1 VFLGRFPN
9 IVSTVLVFLGPTSF
23 ASGLL
28 KGAYTLL
35 ASSTTLLFSS
45 FVPIAWKLLLFSVLG
60 TSAPAKDKTSCY
72 KVLVEG
78 SFGT

>member
-1 VFLGRFPN
+1 VFFGRFPK
-9 IVSTVLVFLGPTSF
+9 IESTVLVFLGPTSF

-28 KGAYTLL
+28 NGAYTLL
-35 ASSTTLLFSS
+35 ASSTTLLVSS
-45 FVPIAWKLLLFSVLG
+45 FVPIAWTLLLFSVLG
-60 TSAPAKDKTSCY
+60 TSAPARDKTSCY

>member
-1 VFLGRFPN
+1 MLFGRFPK
-9 IVSTVLVFLGPTSF
+9 IESTVLVFLGPTSF

-28 KGAYTLL
+28 IGAYTLL
-35 ASSTTLLFSS
+35 ASSTTLLVSP
-45 FVPIAWKLLLFSVLG
+45 FVPIAWTLLLFSVLG
-60 TSAPAKDKTSCY
+60 TSAPAKDKTSRY